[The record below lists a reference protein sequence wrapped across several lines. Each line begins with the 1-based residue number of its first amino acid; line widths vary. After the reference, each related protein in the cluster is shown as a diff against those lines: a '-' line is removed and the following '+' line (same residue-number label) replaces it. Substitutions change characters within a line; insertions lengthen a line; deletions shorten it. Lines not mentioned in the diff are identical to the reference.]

1 LRTSRSG
8 FAFAPRKG
16 IQARFP
22 LFRINLILS
31 QSSYTLNDFVYVE
44 AGLSMSAATISVDE
58 FMALEQKVLQTV
70 ELIKTERNARAEA
83 ESARTK
89 AEAARTTAEAERDAA
104 ITEAAELRQKLTA
117 ADEKLTAST
126 DAQAEIANLQRERAA
141 VRQRVEK
148 MLATMDALL

>member
-1 LRTSRSG
+1 M
-8 FAFAPRKG
+8 
-16 IQARFP
+16 
-22 LFRINLILS
+22 
-31 QSSYTLNDFVYVE
+31 E

-70 ELIKTERNARAEA
+70 ELIKTERSARAEA

-89 AEAARTTAEAERDAA
+89 AEAARTAAEAERDAA

-117 ADEKLTAST
+117 ADEKLAASR
-126 DAQAEIANLQRERAA
+126 DAQTEIANLQRERAA